1 MTASRS
7 HCFNG
12 AGWRCLFV
20 QPVQRARQGPGIPA
34 RGGSVFFL
42 PLALACFRRC
52 WDVLHT
58 VRFSVVLCKSA
69 TGGRIVE
76 KALWCF
82 NICEEKQLGSATSFN
97 ILLCTSQSAENHLV
111 HRPAQG
117 GIHDETLF
125 SYLFILKCTRED
137 QPRVFNTSPCVS
149 QPTVNRRGFGAGG
162 RAE

>member
-34 RGGSVFFL
+34 RGGSVFFAARPRLL
-42 PLALACFRRC
+42 PP
-52 WDVLHT
+52 VLG
-58 VRFSVVLCKSA
+58 RFTHCPLLSCLMQV
-69 TGGRIVE
+69 GDRGRIVE

-125 SYLFILKCTRED
+125 FYLFILKCTRED